1 MTKRNAAVPV
11 ILWTYLG
18 LAASAWI
25 LQLALPTT
33 LPGLETETLVY
44 LLVVVGVGAIGVRWE
59 GVGRESVWQAIG
71 SGLLLFALPSLVLA
85 GSAGRLPGLTQV
97 ALLGLVPVV
106 LVVISAVSGSSS
118 GEFPGLLGAALAG
131 LAGGFLLLA
140 GDPEM
145 LLQRPVAGAL
155 FAMVIVSIA
164 CGSYFASVAAKVLSL
179 RALLLLLVG
188 PSLVLSGAVGFLR
201 HSGWAV
207 PRGQDIAGLVWR
219 AAAMVLLVYL
229 IKHIAP
235 VALAARFL
243 LIPLITAVEGFAY
256 MRPSVSW
263 RQVLGMTLLALGS
276 ARLLVRGGSR
286 EEPRMSLL

>member
-1 MTKRNAAVPV
+1 MTKRNAAIPV

-18 LAASAWI
+18 LAASMWI

-44 LLVVVGVGAIGVRWE
+44 FLVVVGVGATGVRWE
-59 GVGRESVWQAIG
+59 EVGRESVWQAIG
-71 SGLLLFALPSLVLA
+71 SGLLLFAFPSLVLA
-85 GSAGRLPGLTQV
+85 GSANRLPGLTQV

-106 LVVISAVSGSSS
+106 LVVISAVAGSSS

-131 LAGGFLLLA
+131 LAGAFLLLA

-155 FAMVIVSIA
+155 FVLVVISIA
-164 CGSYFASVAAKVLSL
+164 CGSYFASVAAKVLSVRL
-179 RALLLLLVG
+179 LLLLLVG
-188 PSLVLSGAVGFLR
+188 PSLVLSGVVGVLR
-201 HSGWAV
+201 HNGWAV

-235 VALAARFL
+235 VALAARYL
-243 LIPLITAVEGFAY
+243 LIPLITAVEGFVY
-256 MRPSVSW
+256 VRPSVSW
-263 RQVLGMTLLALGS
+263 RQVLGITLLALGS